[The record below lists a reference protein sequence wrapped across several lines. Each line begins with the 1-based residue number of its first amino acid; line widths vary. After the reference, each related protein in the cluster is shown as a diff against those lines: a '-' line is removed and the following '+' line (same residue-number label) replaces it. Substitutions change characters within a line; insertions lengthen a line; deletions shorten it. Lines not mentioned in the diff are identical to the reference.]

1 MTNKEKEYTDIEAT
15 LGNLD
20 NAEDDSYLPDSLS
33 PAICSCCGNRLSV
46 DEWEEFEDTCEEC
59 MWNETSGLIDDNTE
73 DELT

>member
-33 PAICSCCGNRLSV
+33 PAICDCCGARLSI
-46 DEWEEFEDTCEEC
+46 DEWEEFESMCEEC
-59 MWNETSGLIDDNTE
+59 TWESTSGMIWDDTE
-73 DELT
+73 KEL